1 MDALD
6 RVELDREDQQIVS
19 LHAILIQAYD
29 DEYDAL
35 ALAGQ
40 VGLLKADI
48 ALYPKLR
55 NTWWSILE
63 ESAKEHQLRRL
74 IEIAL
79 RDPTSEN
86 WHDQIKAVL
95 ATPSSPTSEP
105 EEPTEPTV
113 KKTARDRREAARR
126 PEVGMRARLWDL
138 GTTLKVRFLDGSR
151 AVQSKVEDAA
161 VQWLEYANLKF
172 EFGDDKKAQL
182 RISFKEPGSWAY
194 LGKDALSAPASK
206 PNVNFGW
213 LTASSSREEVERV
226 VLHEFGHVL
235 GLQHEHS
242 NPASTLK
249 WDRPAVYK
257 LLGGPPN
264 NWSRETVDQTVFAI
278 WPPAYF
284 PIHKVFD
291 RQSIMIFEMPAEY
304 LADKKAISRNVQLS
318 DLDKQFVAAL
328 YPLRSDD
335 R

>member
-6 RVELDREDQQIVS
+6 RAKLNRKDEQIVH
-19 LHAILIQAYD
+19 LHEIFIRAYD
-29 DEYDAL
+29 DLYEAL

-40 VGLLKADI
+40 VGVLKADI
-48 ALYPKLR
+48 SIYPKLR

-74 IEIAL
+74 VEIAL
-79 RDPTSEN
+79 SDPTSES
-86 WHDQIKAVL
+86 WHDQISAVL
-95 ATPSSPTSEP
+95 AAPPSPTTEAK
-105 EEPTEPTV
+105 EATEP
-113 KKTARDRREAARR
+113 KTAKTGKNRREKAKHPR
-126 PEVGMRARLWDL
+126 VGMRARLWDV
-138 GTTLKVRFLDGSR
+138 GSTLKVRFLDGPP
-151 AVQSKVEDAA
+151 ALQTKVEDAA

-182 RISFKEPGSWAY
+182 RISFKQEGNWGF
-194 LGKDALSAPASK
+194 LGKDCLDVPASD

-213 LTASSSREEVERV
+213 LPETSSREDVELV

-257 LLGGPPN
+257 QFAGAPN
-264 NWSRETVDQTVFAI
+264 FWTRETVDQQLFAI

-291 RQSIMIFEMPAEY
+291 RESIMMYEMQASFF
-304 LADKKAISRNVQLS
+304 ADKKAITRNGQLS
-318 DLDKQFVAAL
+318 PLDKQFVAAL
-328 YPLRSDD
+328 YPLRSDE

>member
-1 MDALD
+1 MSVLD
-6 RVELDREDQQIVS
+6 RAKLNRKDQQIVR
-19 LHAILIQAYD
+19 LHEIFIQAYD

-40 VGLLKADI
+40 VGVLKADI
-48 ALYPKLR
+48 ARYPKLR

-74 IEIAL
+74 VEIAL
-79 RDPTSEN
+79 HDPTSEN
-86 WHDQIKAVL
+86 WHDQLTAVL
-95 ATPSSPTSEP
+95 AAPPGPTTEA
-105 EEPTEPTV
+105 EDTTEPTI
-113 KKTARDRREAARR
+113 TTTGHDRREAAKR
-126 PEVGMRARLWDL
+126 PTVGMRARLWDT
-138 GTTLKVRFLDGSR
+138 GSTLKVRFLDGPR
-151 AVQSKVEDAA
+151 ALQSKVETAA
-161 VQWLEYANLKF
+161 MQWLEYANLKF
-172 EFGDDKKAQL
+172 EFGDDKNAQI
-182 RISFKEPGSWAY
+182 RISFKQDAGSWAF
-194 LGKDALSAPASK
+194 LGKDGLAIPATE

-213 LTASSSREEVERV
+213 LTDKSSRDEVELV

-257 LLGGPPN
+257 QFAETQA
-264 NWSRETVDQTVFAI
+264 WSREMVDQHVFAI

-291 RQSIMIFEMPAEY
+291 RQSIMMYEMQASFFV
-304 LADKKAISRNVQLS
+304 DKKAITRNGQLS
-318 DLDKQFVAAL
+318 ALDKQFVAAL
-328 YPLRSDD
+328 YPLRSDE

>member
-1 MDALD
+1 MNALD
-6 RVELDREDQQIVS
+6 RAKLNRTDQQIVR
-19 LHAILIQAYD
+19 LHEIFIQAYD

-40 VGLLKADI
+40 VGVLKADI
-48 ALYPKLR
+48 ARYPKLR

-74 IEIAL
+74 VETAL

-86 WHDQIKAVL
+86 WHDQLSAVL
-95 ATPSSPTSEP
+95 TAAPSSATQAEEAIEP
-105 EEPTEPTV
+105 KTTET
-113 KKTARDRREAARR
+113 DHNRREASKR
-126 PEVGMRARLWDL
+126 PKVGMRARLWEV
-138 GTTLKVRFLDGSR
+138 GSTLTVRFLDGPR
-151 AVQSKVEDAA
+151 ALQSKIEDAA
-161 VQWLEYANLKF
+161 VQWLEYANLRF
-172 EFGDDKKAQL
+172 EFADHKKAQI
-182 RISFKEPGSWAY
+182 RISFNKDGGSWAF
-194 LGKDALSAPASK
+194 LGKDGLDVPASE

-213 LTASSSREEVERV
+213 LTGKSSRKEVELV

-257 LLGGPPN
+257 FFAATNG
-264 NWSRETVDQTVFAI
+264 WSREDVDQSVFSI

-291 RQSIMIFEMPAEY
+291 RESIMMYEMQASFFV
-304 LADKKAISRNVQLS
+304 DKKEITRNGQLS
-318 DLDKQFVAAL
+318 ALDKQFVAAL
-328 YPLRSDD
+328 YPLRADE

>member
-1 MDALD
+1 MNALD
-6 RVELDREDQQIVS
+6 RVKLNRKDQQIAR
-19 LHAILIQAYD
+19 LHEIFIQAYD

-48 ALYPKLR
+48 ARYPKLR

-63 ESAKEHQLRRL
+63 ESAKERQLRRL
-74 IEIAL
+74 VEIARL
-79 RDPTSEN
+79 DPTSEN
-86 WHDQIKAVL
+86 WHDQLGAVL
-95 ATPSSPTSEP
+95 AASPNPAPDT
-105 EEPTEPTV
+105 EEATEP
-113 KKTARDRREAARR
+113 KTTRTDHDRREAAKR
-126 PEVGMRARLWDL
+126 PKVGGRARLWDV
-138 GTTLKVRFLDGSR
+138 GSTLKVRFLDGSP
-151 AVQSKVEDAA
+151 ALQSKVEDAA
-161 VQWLEYANLKF
+161 NRWLEYANLKF

-182 RISFKEPGSWAY
+182 RVSFKQDGDWAF
-194 LGKDALSAPASK
+194 LAKDGLDVPALQ
-206 PNVNFGW
+206 PNVNFGS
-213 LTASSSREEVERV
+213 LTDTSSREDVEVV

-257 LLGGPPN
+257 FFAAPPN
-264 NWSRETVDQTVFAI
+264 YWSRVDVDQHVFAI

-291 RQSIMIFEMPAEY
+291 RQSIMMYEMQAEFF
-304 LADKKAISRNVQLS
+304 ADKKAITRNGQLS
-318 DLDKQFVAAL
+318 ELDQQFVAAL
-328 YPLRSDD
+328 YPLRSDE